1 MRKYLLTVN
10 WIAIILWII
19 ACIAIGIHLADGNY
33 DFLPW
38 AYIAF
43 ACLVVTA
50 ICSPIRAF
58 GAKCPHCEKRFTSD
72 GKFCPYCGK
81 EI

>member
-1 MRKYLLTVN
+1 MRKYLLIIN
-10 WIAIILWII
+10 WLAIALWII

-43 ACLVVTA
+43 ACVAVTA
-50 ICSPIRAF
+50 ICSLLRAL
-58 GAKCPHCEKRFTSD
+58 GAKCSCCGKRITSA

-81 EI
+81 AI